1 MNDNPW
7 RASRALPRGE
17 ARADALERPGAG
29 PSKHQR
35 PLRVACVGHAALDH
49 VFTIDAFAAE
59 PTKTLARAFAARP
72 GGMSLH
78 AAMAASRLGASAR
91 MLGRVGDDERAR
103 FLRARL
109 RAEGVEARG
118 LESVRG
124 TATSLA
130 AVIVDAQGAR
140 QIYVHRGGA
149 IEHAHALDTR
159 QLEGADVVLTD
170 PRWPDGAAAALTWA
184 RAHGVPSLLDADVAP
199 LESLDRLVPLARWVG
214 FSEPGLALWARGRAR
229 DEALAAVRALGPEL
243 ALVTLGPE
251 GACWLDAHD
260 GRAKCVRPPPVQ
272 ARDTTGA
279 GDVFHAALAMAL
291 AEGRATQ
298 DAVAWACAA
307 AAFKCERGLGA
318 DGAPSRRELAAWE
331 LERS

>member
-1 MNDNPW
+1 V
-7 RASRALPRGE
+7 AL
-17 ARADALERPGAG
+17 ADTSNNR
-29 PSKHQR
+29 KNVRR
-35 PLRVACVGHAALDH
+35 PLRVACVGHASLDQ

-78 AAMAASRLGASAR
+78 AAMAAARLGASAR
-91 MLGRVGDDERAR
+91 MLGRVGDDDRAA

-124 TATSLA
+124 TNTSLA

-140 QIYVHRGGA
+140 QIYIHRGDA
-149 IEHAHALDTR
+149 IVRAHALDTR

-170 PRWPDGAAAALTWA
+170 PRWPDGAAAALAWA
-184 RAHGVPSLLDADVAP
+184 RANGVPSLLDADVAP
-199 LESLDRLVPLARWVG
+199 LEALDRLVPLARWVA
-214 FSEPGLALWARGRAR
+214 FSQPGLASWARGRSR

-251 GACWLDAHD
+251 GARWLDAR
-260 GRAKCVRPPPVQ
+260 GAAAQVRAPAVR

-279 GDVFHAALAMAL
+279 GDVFHAALAL
-291 AEGRATQ
+291 AFGEGRVTR
-298 DAVAWACAA
+298 DAVAWACSA
-307 AAFKCERGLGA
+307 AAFKCERGQGA
-318 DGAPSRRELAAWE
+318 DGAPTRGELARW
-331 LERS
+331 LRQRG